1 MKVDQA
7 VAAAPFWMLEMNHVL
22 IAVGQ
27 KQEILHPGE
36 FLRENFEQ
44 IVLKLNFN

>member
-1 MKVDQA
+1 
-7 VAAAPFWMLEMNHVL
+7 MLEMNHVL

-27 KQEILHPGE
+27 KQEILHAGE
-36 FLRENFEQ
+36 FLGENFEQ